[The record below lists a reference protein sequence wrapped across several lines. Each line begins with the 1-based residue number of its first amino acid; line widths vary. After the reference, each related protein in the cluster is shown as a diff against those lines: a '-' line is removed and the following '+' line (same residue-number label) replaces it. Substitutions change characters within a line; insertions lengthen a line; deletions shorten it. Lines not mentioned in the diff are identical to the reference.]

1 MEENAMSKEQ
11 PIELFMPPNI
21 LKAKVG
27 GTIAGLDMA
36 AVKRAEQ
43 AMEELKV
50 EFTDWITTDI
60 GRLGEA
66 YDAFVADRNAA
77 RAGDLFRASHDLKG
91 QATTFEY
98 PLIARVA
105 SSLSKLIDELASP
118 DKIPLTLVEAH
129 VDAIRVI
136 FRDKIKD
143 ISDLTALTLA
153 EELEAKVIKALA
165 HASHKG

>member
-1 MEENAMSKEQ
+1 MSKEQ

-27 GTIAGLDMA
+27 GTITGLDMA
-36 AVKRAEQ
+36 AVQRAEQ

-50 EFTDWITTDI
+50 EFTDWITKDI
-60 GRLGEA
+60 TRLCEA
-66 YDAFVADRNAA
+66 YDAFAADRSVA
-77 RAGDLFRASHDLKG
+77 RAGDLFRAGHDLKG

-105 SSLSKLIDELASP
+105 SSLSKLMDELGSP

-143 ISDLTALTLA
+143 ISDLTTLTLI
-153 EELEAKVIKALA
+153 EELEANVVKTLA
-165 HASHKG
+165 RASHKG

>member
-1 MEENAMSKEQ
+1 MDQDAMSKEQ

-27 GTIAGLDMA
+27 GTIAGLDIA
-36 AVKRAEQ
+36 AVKRAEE

-50 EFTDWITTDI
+50 EFSDWIAKDI
-60 GRLGEA
+60 TRLGEA
-66 YDAFVADRNAA
+66 YDAFVADVSAA

-105 SSLSKLIDELASP
+105 SSLSKLIDELGSP
-118 DKIPLTLVEAH
+118 DKIPLVLVQAHVEAIH
-129 VDAIRVI
+129 VIH
-136 FRDKIKD
+136 RDKIKD
-143 ISDLTALTLA
+143 ISNLTALTLA

-165 HASHKG
+165 RASL

>member
-1 MEENAMSKEQ
+1 MKEDTMSKEQ

-21 LKAKVG
+21 LKSKVG
-27 GTIAGLDMA
+27 GTAASLNMA

-50 EFTDWITTDI
+50 EFTDWITKDI
-60 GRLGEA
+60 TRLCEV
-66 YDAFVADRNAA
+66 YDAFIADKNAA

-91 QATTFEY
+91 QATTFGY

-105 SSLSKLIDELASP
+105 SSLSKLIDELGSP
-118 DKIPLTLVEAH
+118 DKIPLPLVGAH

-143 ISDLTALTLA
+143 ISDRTALTLV
-153 EELEAKVIKALA
+153 EELEARVIKTLA
-165 HASHKG
+165 RASQKS

>member
-1 MEENAMSKEQ
+1 MSKER

-36 AVKRAEQ
+36 AIQRAEI
-43 AMEELKV
+43 AMETLKV
-50 EFTDWITTDI
+50 EFTDWIAKDI
-60 GRLGEA
+60 ARLSEA
-66 YDAFVADRNAA
+66 YDAFAAA
-77 RAGDLFRASHDLKG
+77 RTPYTSDDLFRAGHDLKG
-91 QATTFEY
+91 QAATFEY
-98 PLIARVA
+98 PLIARIA
-105 SSLSKLIDELASP
+105 SSLSKLMDELEAP

-143 ISDLTALTLA
+143 ISSRTALTLV
-153 EELEAKVIKALA
+153 EELETRTRQALER
-165 HASHKG
+165 ASHSG

>member
-1 MEENAMSKEQ
+1 MSKDQATE
-11 PIELFMPPNI
+11 IFMPPNM

-36 AVKRAEQ
+36 AIKRAEV
-43 AMEELKV
+43 AMDTLKV
-50 EFTDWITTDI
+50 EFVDWLTKDIT
-60 GRLGEA
+60 RLSEA
-66 YDAFVADRNAA
+66 SDAFAA
-77 RAGDLFRASHDLKG
+77 AKDLGTCGALFRASHDLKG

-105 SSLSKLIDELASP
+105 SSLSKLMDELKSP
-118 DKIPLTLVEAH
+118 DKMPLALVHAH

-143 ISDLTALTLA
+143 VSCRTALILV
-153 EELEAKVIKALA
+153 EELETRTRQTLER
-165 HASHKG
+165 ASHGE